1 MFTINDNGTQ
11 LIDKLNALE
20 AKVGSNSGEDIPQT
34 LGELYCIR
42 KAEEA
47 VEVSQYIRNTLKVLN
62 GNKAAGDTLVGLP
75 YSSTRKEDTFVPVN
89 VSYDTYLTAMSD
101 AQSYAYTRTPN
112 LGAYGYLYYGSV
124 CGVFVCWCLGIK
136 NIRHKNW
143 DMFNI
148 PDLVTIDTQDA
159 QAMRIG
165 YIVNCAKN
173 NITHARIC
181 IGVTRENGVV
191 TSLRMAES
199 TGPVCKITE
208 YTASGFN
215 ATLSDYTIMR
225 YERLDENTYDPS
237 NSPYNTIF
245 CNRNMMPKK
254 GNRSNW
260 MTSEDVIIDVLD
272 AASYTSYV
280 LYKNGVAASP
290 VALGSG
296 TTINLGHLPYGKY
309 KMVLTDGTNE
319 SSPVEWIVVDMQ
331 MTATAMSGGIV
342 RFTFSSANATP
353 MAAHWCREDY
363 MANLVYD
370 ISEEDIANGYIDT
383 ILSQE
388 HNQCYGIEGY
398 SGMGSQYELYHTDYA
413 TNQNPI
419 YPRMTFKTEYGIIK
433 TPMPSTAIY
442 YVE

>member
-11 LIDKLNALE
+11 LIEKLNALE
-20 AKVGSNSGEDIPQT
+20 AKVGSNSGEDMPQS

-42 KAEEA
+42 KAEEM
-47 VEVSQYIRNTLKVLN
+47 VEVSQYIRNTLKVPN
-62 GNKAAGDTLVGLP
+62 GNKAAGDTMKGLP
-75 YSSTRKEDTFVPVN
+75 YSSTRVEDTLVPMH
-89 VSYDTYLTAMSD
+89 VSYETYLTAMSD
-101 AQSYAYTRTPN
+101 AQSYAYTKSPN
-112 LGAYGYLYYGSV
+112 LGAYGYLYYGCV

-136 NIRHKNW
+136 NIRHRNR
-143 DMFNI
+143 DMFDI
-148 PDLVTIDTQDA
+148 PGLVTVDTQDA

-173 NITHARIC
+173 NITHTRIC

-199 TGPVCKITE
+199 TDPVCKITE
-208 YTASGFN
+208 YTAADFN

-245 CNRNMMPKK
+245 CNRNIMPKK

-260 MTSEDVIIDVLD
+260 LDSEDVIIDVLD

-309 KMVLTDGTNE
+309 RMVLTDGTNE

-331 MTATAMSGGIV
+331 MSAEALSGGKV
-342 RFTFSSANATP
+342 RFTFSSANATA
-353 MAAHWCREDY
+353 MAAHWCRADY
-363 MANLVYD
+363 MANIVVD
-370 ISEEDIANGYIDT
+370 VEDADRANGYIDT
-383 ILSQE
+383 ELRQTPSQ
-388 HNQCYGIEGY
+388 CSGISGY
-398 SGMGSQYELYHTDYA
+398 TNSQYEEYHAYYA
-413 TNQNPI
+413 TSQNPI

-433 TPMPSTAIY
+433 TKQWSTPIY
-442 YVE
+442 YVD